1 MIGPR
6 VGGCISSSRSG
17 SICTVKIDLLFDPFG
32 ASWHDIQEGAIAAEG
47 EGFDGVWLYDHLAG
61 SVHGQER
68 VLECWTTLT
77 AIAATVPRI
86 ALGPMVLN
94 VANRHPGTL
103 GVMAATLQEVSG
115 GRLLLGLGA
124 GGGRHT
130 PYAAEQQVF
139 GRPVLGDT
147 ARRAALE
154 AAVATIRSVW
164 TGTIDGVGGFLR
176 PDPTPPIIIGGFGP
190 KMAQLAGRVADGV
203 NLPAG
208 PGLGRLVEIA
218 RASRA
223 ASARHSSP
231 FVVTVSS
238 DLSAAARERLKELDV
253 DRAVVFVTPPF
264 ASHVRGLAASQ
275 R

>member
-1 MIGPR
+1 
-6 VGGCISSSRSG
+6 VQ
-17 SICTVKIDLLFDPFG
+17 IDLLFDPFG
-32 ASWHDIQEGAIAAEG
+32 ATWHDIQEGAIAAEG

-61 SVHGQER
+61 SVHGQQW
-68 VLECWTTLT
+68 VLECWTALT

-86 ALGPMVLN
+86 AIGPMVLN

-103 GVMAATLQEVSG
+103 AVMAATLQEVSG

-124 GGGRHT
+124 GGGRRT

-154 AAVATIRSVW
+154 EAVATIRSVW
-164 TGTIDGVGGFLR
+164 TGSIGGVGGFLR
-176 PDPTPPIIIGGFGP
+176 PNPPPPIIVGGFGP
-190 KMAQLAGRVADGV
+190 KMAELAGRVADGV
-203 NLPAG
+203 NLPVG
-208 PGLGRLVEIA
+208 PGLVRLLDIA
-218 RASRA
+218 RASRIS
-223 ASARHSSP
+223 SAGHSSA
-231 FVVTVSS
+231 FVATVSS

-253 DRAVVFVTPPF
+253 DRAVVFVRPPF
-264 ASHVRGLAASQ
+264 ANHARLLAASQ

>member
-1 MIGPR
+1 MQ
-6 VGGCISSSRSG
+6 
-17 SICTVKIDLLFDPFG
+17 IDLLFDPFG
-32 ASWHDIQEGAIAAEG
+32 ATWHDMHEGAIAAEG

-61 SVHGQER
+61 SVHGQQR